1 MTPAEQVGTL
11 YLFKLV
17 SWGFPWPS
25 LYNILLRV
33 SVHIVS
39 VFEMLLQGSDLHPE
53 DRERDKVFCAQSA
66 SGTPRIQIHFNRQFD
81 RYIVPEDKAQG

>member
-11 YLFKLV
+11 YLFKVV
-17 SWGFPWPS
+17 SWGFPS

-39 VFEMLLQGSDLHPE
+39 VFEMLLRGSDLQPE
-53 DRERDKVFCAQSA
+53 DRERDKVFCAPSA
-66 SGTPRIQIHFNRQFD
+66 SATPRIQNLSV
-81 RYIVPEDKAQG
+81 VPGPARLKSRG